1 MIIKPPAWKNCKERD
16 YYESELEVRELFLKK
31 IRRDIKELHRS
42 LLIKTWYP
50 WSFILRDGEFREFCS
65 QIIHY
70 NASIFPDLFYKSRI
84 ISDKGRIYLTA
95 EDTTKKIPTL
105 KADITHLNLSQGLIP
120 DEESEYLKKRIL
132 KEEGYLLKEY
142 EYNYPVST
150 DFERLMREE
159 INPNHGFKFISD
171 SIGRLIAKLP
181 VIEVYPEIYS

>member
-70 NASIFPDLFYKSRI
+70 NASIFPDLFYKS
-84 ISDKGRIYLTA
+84 
-95 EDTTKKIPTL
+95 
-105 KADITHLNLSQGLIP
+105 
-120 DEESEYLKKRIL
+120 
-132 KEEGYLLKEY
+132 
-142 EYNYPVST
+142 
-150 DFERLMREE
+150 
-159 INPNHGFKFISD
+159 
-171 SIGRLIAKLP
+171 
-181 VIEVYPEIYS
+181 